1 MASTRCDAYFERI
14 SKVMPYGSSTASKAA
29 LYRPEEPALVERA
42 AGCRVWDVD
51 GREFIDFRNGL
62 GPITLGYGYPAVD
75 AAVREQ
81 LERGIGFSHPHR
93 LECEVAE
100 LLTTVIPG
108 AEQVRFLKTG
118 EIGRHTS
125 ELQSQR

>member
-1 MASTRCDAYFERI
+1 MATTRCEDYFERI

-75 AAVREQ
+75 EGPFSEGNGHEYAGDR
-81 LERGIGFSHPHR
+81 RGRPYGLCQGALFEYNR
-93 LECEVAE
+93 LAG
-100 LLTTVIPG
+100 I
-108 AEQVRFLKTG
+108 
-118 EIGRHTS
+118 
-125 ELQSQR
+125 